1 MRGGELLL
9 VKKFS
14 EVEDFID
21 LVFWE
26 GLDELVE
33 FFGGGHDFSGVN
45 GFVLLLWLKGLW
57 LSFTCIRL
65 VRRRLVGGHS
75 GIQLEEFFEA
85 FSLRERAAN
94 GVVFEAA
101 TDVDAFEHF
110 VVAIALIRGMKP
122 KLS

>member
-9 VKKFS
+9 VKKFG

-26 GLDELVE
+26 GLDDLVE

-45 GFVLLLWLKGLW
+45 GFVLLLWLRGLW
-57 LSFTCIRL
+57 LSFTFIRL
-65 VRRRLVGGHS
+65 FRGRLVGGHF

-85 FSLRERAAN
+85 F

-101 TDVDAFEHF
+101 TDVDA
-110 VVAIALIRGMKP
+110 L
-122 KLS
+122 